1 MSFEEGWDFWA
12 DAAVALG
19 GFLPRQTRVVPQG
32 YMGYGYGVKA
42 TVPTESR
49 IYA

>member
-1 MSFEEGWDFWA
+1 MSFEDGLDFWA

-32 YMGYGYGVKA
+32 DMGYGVKA
-42 TVPTESR
+42 TVPIESHIWR
-49 IYA
+49 